1 MNADSFER
9 APQAYARAN
18 GLMYLAIIAL
28 GLFGEAFA
36 RGAVIVSGD
45 AAATAANLVAH
56 ESLWRVGIAGDL
68 LMHVL
73 DIPVIVFFYLLL
85 RPVDKGLAL
94 LSTAFNIV
102 QTSVLALNKSTLIV
116 PLALLDQTNGSMSLG
131 QDAQALMSLS
141 IDLHGY
147 GFGTGLIFFG
157 LASIVRGYLIVK
169 SGFLP
174 KTLGVL
180 LQLAGLCY
188 LINSFA
194 LLLAPS
200 LASMLFPWILLP
212 PFIGELLLAG
222 WLLIKGIDVAR
233 WRALL
238 GSDDR
243 PDTP

>member
-9 APQAYARAN
+9 SPQAYARTS

-36 RGAVIVSGD
+36 RGSVIVGGD
-45 AAATAANLVAH
+45 PAATVANLAAH
-56 ESLWRVGIAGDL
+56 ESLWRAGIAGDL

-73 DIPVIVFFYLLL
+73 DIPIIVFFYLLL

-94 LSTAFNIV
+94 LSATFNLV
-102 QTSVLALNKSTLIV
+102 QTAVLALNKSMLIV
-116 PLALLDQTNGSMSLG
+116 PLVLLEQANSGAAAG
-131 QDAQALMSLS
+131 QDVQALISLS
-141 IDLHGY
+141 IGMHSY

-157 LASIVRGYLIVK
+157 LASIVRGYLILK

-180 LQLAGLCY
+180 LQVAGLCY
-188 LINSFA
+188 LTNSFA

-200 LASMLFPWILLP
+200 LADVLFPWILMP
-212 PFIGELLLAG
+212 SFIGELLLAG
-222 WLLIKGIDVAR
+222 WLLIKGIDVER
-233 WRALL
+233 WRE
-238 GSDDR
+238 SMV
-243 PDTP
+243 

>member
-1 MNADSFER
+1 MNIGTFESS
-9 APQAYARAN
+9 PQAYARIS

-36 RGAVIVSGD
+36 RGSVIVSGD
-45 AAATAANLVAH
+45 PAATVASLAAH

-85 RPVDKGLAL
+85 RPIDKGLAL

-102 QTSVLALNKSTLIV
+102 QTAVLALNKSMLIV
-116 PLALLDQTNGSMSLG
+116 PLVVLEQANSGAVTAQHAQSLI
-131 QDAQALMSLS
+131 SLS
-141 IDLHGY
+141 IAMHGY

-157 LASIVRGYLIVK
+157 FASIVRGYLIVK
-169 SGFLP
+169 SGCLP

-180 LQLAGLCY
+180 LQIAGLCY

-200 LASMLFPWILLP
+200 LADALFPWILMP
-212 PFIGELLLAG
+212 SFIGELLLAG

-233 WRALL
+233 WRASL
-238 GSDDR
+238 DAIA
-243 PDTP
+243 PHENF